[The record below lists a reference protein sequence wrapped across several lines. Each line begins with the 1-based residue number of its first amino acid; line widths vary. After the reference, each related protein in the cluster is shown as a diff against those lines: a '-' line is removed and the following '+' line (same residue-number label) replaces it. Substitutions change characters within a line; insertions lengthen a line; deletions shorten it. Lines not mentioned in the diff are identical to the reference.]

1 MAIIRLSKISVN
13 GGDINS
19 LKEGKRMKRFKISL
33 FAMLFTLSL
42 VGSAQVEG
50 ANFITAYVTG
60 KVISYSPGKSIEL
73 LDGERTKHTFIITES
88 TDLPKKELKKDMT
101 VEVQA
106 IDVVAA
112 AIEILSM

>member
-1 MAIIRLSKISVN
+1 M
-13 GGDINS
+13 
-19 LKEGKRMKRFKISL
+19 SL

-42 VGSAQVEG
+42 AGSAQVKG

-73 LDGERTKHTFIITES
+73 LDGERTKHTFIITEF
-88 TDLPKKELKKDMT
+88 TEIPEKELKKNMT

-106 IDVVAA
+106 IDVAA
-112 AIEILSM
+112 VAIEILSR

>member
-1 MAIIRLSKISVN
+1 
-13 GGDINS
+13 
-19 LKEGKRMKRFKISL
+19 MKRFKISL

-42 VGSAQVEG
+42 AGSAQVEG

-73 LDGERTKHTFIITES
+73 IDGERTKHTFIITES
-88 TDLPKKELKKDMT
+88 TEIPEGLKKDIT

-106 IDVVAA
+106 IDVAAA
-112 AIEILSM
+112 AIEIL